1 MIAALFALALAQE
14 PAREADYYAVD
25 FLPTPAGSLE
35 VGGLAFLPDGRLAVS
50 TRHGQVW
57 LIGNPLAPNPA
68 DTTRTLFAEGLYEGL
83 GLHVVDGELY
93 VVQRTELSR
102 LRDTD
107 GDDRCDTIDTI
118 TDEWGVS
125 GNYHEFAYGLPRD
138 AAGNFYVSL
147 NVSFFDPKWWHGK
160 SPAKWRGWIVQV
172 APDGS
177 VTPWATGLRSPNGM
191 GFNAAGDLFVTDNQ
205 GDWMPS
211 GPLFHVKRGAFYGH
225 PAGLRWTDEYLRAQR
240 EPSDTEAPLRP
251 REPAA
256 VWFPY
261 GLSRSAGNPLLED
274 TAGKFGPFAGQL
286 FVPEL
291 TNGCV
296 VRVDLEQVEGEYQ
309 GACFQFRR
317 DTGSA
322 NRIAFAPDGTLIV
335 GLTSRGWGG
344 APPGDGIARVRWL
357 GRVPMEMA
365 SVRLAD
371 DGSSGFDVA
380 FTLPLADDCQPT
392 PADVRLVQYDYAS
405 WWDYGS
411 PELHVTNVPV
421 TAVKCSGDRR
431 MIRIDAPTLEAGKV
445 ARLLLDRVVGQGA
458 RGREPLLHAQA
469 DYTVNRLRGMPTAR
483 PIAKSVLPPAAR
495 EDQQEG
501 WVTLFNRRSI
511 AAWTAPGWKLA
522 AVHLDPRDPTRF
534 AEHDMVDEWDGL
546 LVAGLGGGATERA
559 GATASEPQGDAISLV
574 QHGDC
579 DARIEFCLP
588 RGGNSGVYFQGRYEV
603 QLLDSFGKASVG
615 FGDCGGIYAGESS
628 FVGSAPLVNACNA
641 PGEWQRL
648 DVRFR
653 APRFDEAG
661 QKIANARFDWVELN
675 GQRVQQDVELP
686 EPTRGAL
693 EGGEV
698 AYGPL
703 RLQGDHGPV
712 AYKKVR
718 LRRIERDEEAGATG
732 ALATLARAASGWSSL
747 FDGATLTGWSS
758 EGEAQ
763 WRVEQGVLVAEGG
776 DGVLRRPMSYAKG
789 REWRMEVKLEAGA
802 SGEWALRSQADAAG
816 LRRFEVTAPLR
827 GGGAADGLR
836 TGSLW
841 FGPPSNG
848 GPGRLSACWAS
859 LVPDGVWFE
868 LRLRHVVVG
877 GRERVELF
885 VNDVLAATFE
895 RDEPAGRDS
904 NAVDALELR
913 HAASAAL
920 SFREIW
926 VRELR

>member
-1 MIAALFALALAQE
+1 MIAAVVALSLAQE
-14 PAREADYYAVD
+14 VAREADYYAVD
-25 FLPTPAGSLE
+25 FLPTPAGALE
-35 VGGLAFLPDGRLAVS
+35 AGGLAFLPDGRLAVS
-50 TRHGQVW
+50 TRRGQVW

-68 DTTRTLFAEGLYEGL
+68 DTTRTLFAEGLSEGL
-83 GLHVVDGELY
+83 GLHVADGELF

-118 TDEWGVS
+118 TDEWGLS

-138 AAGNFYVSL
+138 GAGNFYVSL
-147 NVSFFDPKWWHGK
+147 NVSFADPKWWHGK

-205 GDWMPS
+205 GDWMPV
-211 GPLFHVKRGAFYGH
+211 GPLFHVERGAFYGH
-225 PAGLRWTDEYLRAQR
+225 PAGLRWTEEYQRAAR
-240 EPSDTEAPLRP
+240 EPSDTEAPSRP
-251 REPAA
+251 RKPAA

-261 GLSRSAGNPLLED
+261 GLSRSAGNPLLDD
-274 TAGKFGPFAGQL
+274 TAGKFGPFGGQL

-296 VRVDLEQVEGEYQ
+296 VRVSLEQVEGAYQ

-322 NRIAFAPDGTLIV
+322 NRIAFAPDGTLFV
-335 GLTSRGWGG
+335 GLTNRGWGG

-357 GRVPMEMA
+357 GRAPMEMA
-365 SVRLAD
+365 TVRLAD
-371 DGSSGFDVA
+371 DGSHGFDIG

-392 PADVRLVQYDYAS
+392 AADVRIVQYDYAS

-431 MIRIDAPTLEAGKV
+431 MLRVDAPQLEAGKV
-445 ARLLLDRVVGQGA
+445 ARLVLDRVVGQGA

-469 DYTVNRLRGMPTAR
+469 DYTLNRLRGMQEAR
-483 PIAKSVLPPAAR
+483 PIAKSVEPPAAR
-495 EDQQEG
+495 EELQEG
-501 WVTLFNRRSI
+501 WVTLFNRRTL
-511 AAWTAPGWKLA
+511 AAWEAPGWKLA
-522 AVHLDPRDPTRF
+522 AIHLDERDPTRF
-534 AEHDMVDEWDGL
+534 AEHPLVDDWDGL
-546 LVAGLGGGATERA
+546 LVAGLGA
-559 GATASEPQGDAISLV
+559 GSGDAISKV

-588 RGGNSGVYFQGRYEV
+588 RRGNSGVYFQGRYEV
-603 QLLDSFGKASVG
+603 QLLDSFGKSAVG
-615 FGDCGGIYAGESS
+615 SGDCGGIYPGEGA
-628 FVGSAPLVNACNA
+628 FAGSAPRVNACNA

-653 APRFDEAG
+653 APRFDAAG

-693 EGGEV
+693 AGGEV
-698 AYGPL
+698 AFGPL

-718 LRRIERDEEAGATG
+718 LRRIEREEEAGATG
-732 ALATLARAASGWSSL
+732 AIGTLARAATGWNSL

-758 EGEAQ
+758 EGAAQ

-776 DGVLRRPMSYAKG
+776 S
-789 REWRMEVKLEAGA
+789 
-802 SGEWALRSQADAAG
+802 
-816 LRRFEVTAPLR
+816 
-827 GGGAADGLR
+827 
-836 TGSLW
+836 GSLRAAHRG
-841 FGPPSNG
+841 FAN
-848 GPGRLSACWAS
+848 
-859 LVPDGVWFE
+859 FE
-868 LRLRHVVVG
+868 LRAQVRGEFGSSGAIELRRSGGAERSRGVALLLEQSAEPERAKSGSLVAIGTKPIVAPVAAPLVVDPVWHDVRVRVVDRSGVLHVTAFLNDMEVASAEIEAGPVG
-877 GRERVELF
+877 
-885 VNDVLAATFE
+885 
-895 RDEPAGRDS
+895 S
-904 NAVDALELR
+904 IELR
-913 HAASAAL
+913 HHDGPTRW
-920 SFREIW
+920 FREIW

>member
-1 MIAALFALALAQE
+1 MDATKLAWSFKMGREIAGAALPLLVLAAPLHAQE

-57 LIGNPLAPNPA
+57 LVTNALAANPA
-68 DTTRTLFAEGLYEGL
+68 DTKLSLFAEGLYEGL
-83 GLHVVDGELY
+83 GLNVVDGELY

-118 TDEWGVS
+118 SDAWGVS

-138 AAGNFYVSL
+138 TAGNFYVSL

-160 SPAKWRGWIVQV
+160 SPAKWRGWIVQI
-172 APDGS
+172 APDGNA
-177 VTPWATGLRSPNGM
+177 TPWATGLRSPNGM

-205 GDWMPS
+205 GDWMPV
-211 GPLFHVKRGAFYGH
+211 GPLFHVKQGAFYGH
-225 PAGLRWTDEYLRAQR
+225 PAGLRWTDDYQRAQR
-240 EPSDTEAPLRP
+240 DPSDTEPPLRP
-251 REPAA
+251 RDPAA

-261 GLSRSAGNPLLED
+261 GLSRSAGNPLLDD
-274 TAGKFGPFAGQL
+274 TAGKFGPFAGQM

-291 TNGCV
+291 TNGSV

-322 NRIAFAPDGTLIV
+322 NRIAFAPDGTLFV
-335 GLTSRGWGG
+335 GLTNRGWGG
-344 APPGDGIARVRWL
+344 APPGDGIARLRWL

-380 FTLPLADDCQPT
+380 FTLPLADDCV
-392 PADVRLVQYDYAS
+392 PAPANVRLAQYDYAS

-431 MIRIDAPTLEAGKV
+431 MIRIDAPQLQAGMV
-445 ARLLLDRVVGQGA
+445 ARLVLDGIVGQSA
-458 RGREPLLHAQA
+458 RGREPLLHVQA
-469 DYTVNRLRGMPTAR
+469 DYTVNRLHGMKEAVPVAKGVAPPT
-483 PIAKSVLPPAAR
+483 AR
-495 EDQQEG
+495 EDQEEG

-511 AAWTAPGWKLA
+511 AAWEAPGWKLA
-522 AVHLDPRDPTRF
+522 AIHLDERDPTRF
-534 AEHDMVDEWDGL
+534 AEHPMVDDWDGL
-546 LVAGLGGGATERA
+546 LVAGLGDGG
-559 GATASEPQGDAISLV
+559 SSDAISTV

-588 RGGNSGVYFQGRYEV
+588 SGGNSGVYFQGRYEV

-615 FGDCGGIYAGESS
+615 FGDCGGIYAGESA
-628 FVGSAPLVNACNA
+628 FAGSAPQINACNA

-653 APRFDEAG
+653 APRFDEWG
-661 QKIANARFDWVELN
+661 KKIADARFDWVELN
-675 GQRVQQDVELP
+675 GQRVQQDVVLP
-686 EPTRGAL
+686 EPTRGAIAR
-693 EGGEV
+693 EEV
-698 AYGPL
+698 AFGPL

-718 LRRIERDEEAGATG
+718 LKRIESDEDAGATG
-732 ALATLARAASGWSSL
+732 AMRLLVRAAQGWHPL
-747 FDGATLTGWSS
+747 FDGASLQGWSS
-758 EGEAQ
+758 EGAAQ
-763 WRVEQGVLVAEGG
+763 WRFEEGALVAEGG
-776 DGVLRRPMSYAKG
+776 SGVLRSAHRDFASFELRAQVRG
-789 REWRMEVKLEAGA
+789 EWGA
-802 SGEWALRSQADAAG
+802 SGAIE
-816 LRRFEVTAPLR
+816 LRRSGGAEQPRGVALLLVQSNEPERAKSGSLVAIGTKPIVAPVVAPLVVDSVWHDVRVRVVERAGVLHVTAWLNEMEVASAEIEAGPV
-827 GGGAADGLR
+827 
-836 TGSLW
+836 GSI
-841 FGPPSNG
+841 
-848 GPGRLSACWAS
+848 
-859 LVPDGVWFE
+859 
-868 LRLRHVVVG
+868 
-877 GRERVELF
+877 
-885 VNDVLAATFE
+885 
-895 RDEPAGRDS
+895 
-904 NAVDALELR
+904 ELR
-913 HAASAAL
+913 HDEGPARW
-920 SFREIW
+920 FRDLE
-926 VRELR
+926 VRKLQ